1 MEYGDAIADV
11 VGPLGAV
18 RDLISGKRQSH
29 NVQFMTDYFF
39 ENLQKASVPSSVR
52 SMHDKLIDNLIELTK
67 IALRPGEPINSPSR
81 KADVQRIQ
89 VLDKI
94 VREQRNK
101 ILDIVRG

>member
-1 MEYGDAIADV
+1 MNYDDAIADV

-18 RDLISGKRQSH
+18 SDFISGKKQLH
-29 NVQFMTDYFF
+29 NVRFMTDYFF

-52 SMHDKLIDNLIELTK
+52 SLHDQLIDNFIELTN

-89 VLDKI
+89 VLNK
-94 VREQRNK
+94 VVLEHRKK
-101 ILDIVRG
+101 ILDTVRG